1 MGAWDSGL
9 TDAVLAASA
18 AASDSTRWGDVLAA
32 LSRRFGATAA
42 ALHTPRP
49 DSAERMLFADLGL
62 PHDTISDYTG
72 YWSAKDPWFAAAGV
86 NRAFLRN
93 GDCSIGR
100 ELCDWPE
107 LERLEY
113 YNEFAGPTGV
123 HGLIGLLVDDG
134 RQPAKSPLTVI
145 GLYRQPGLEEF
156 SEDDRRALRSVHAPL
171 QLALHAHWAM
181 ARVKEAD
188 QAAAD
193 AFAAVP
199 TPLLVLDGDGMVL
212 HANPAGVAM
221 LARDEW
227 VGTQNGRVV
236 RLGQMIAG
244 EMSASLRRVVE
255 GVLQT
260 HVIWP
265 FGASSHPVG
274 TSAVARLV
282 PLAED
287 NACRLTWPDAAALL
301 LIDEPDPRQHDQRMS
316 GLARRYGLT
325 QAETRLLARLAQ
337 GTRPADI
344 ALQSEVSI
352 HTVRAHLRS
361 LFDKTGVRRQSE
373 LVRLV
378 GAMAHGPG

>member
-1 MGAWDSGL
+1 MAAWDSGL

-18 AASDSTRWGDVLAA
+18 AASDSARWGDVLAA

-49 DSAERMLFADLGL
+49 DSADRMLFADLGL
-62 PHDTISDYTG
+62 PDDTISDYAG
-72 YWSAKDPWFAAAGV
+72 YWSTRDPWFAAAGE
-86 NRAFLRN
+86 NRAFLQS

-134 RQPAKSPLTVI
+134 RQAAKSPLTVI
-145 GLYRQPGLEEF
+145 GLYRRPGLEEF
-156 SEDDRRALRSVHAPL
+156 SEDDRRALQAVHAPL

-181 ARVKEAD
+181 TRVKAAD
-188 QAAAD
+188 QAAVD

-199 TPLLVLDGDGMVL
+199 SPLLVLGSEGAVL
-212 HANPAGVAM
+212 HANPAASAM
-221 LARDEW
+221 LMRNDW
-227 VGTQNGRVV
+227 IGTQNGRVV
-236 RLGQMIAG
+236 RLGQMVPG
-244 EMSASLRRVVE
+244 EVPASLRRVAE

-260 HVIWP
+260 HAIWP
-265 FGASSHPVG
+265 SGASSHPMG
-274 TSAVARLV
+274 TQAVARLV

-287 NACRLTWPDAAALL
+287 NACRLTWPAAAVLL
-301 LIDEPDPRQHDQRMS
+301 MIDEPDPDQQDRRMS
-316 GLARRYGLT
+316 ALVRRYGLT

-337 GTRPADI
+337 GARPADI
-344 ALQSEVSI
+344 AQQSEVSI

-373 LVRLV
+373 LVRLA
-378 GAMAHGPG
+378 GSAAHGSR